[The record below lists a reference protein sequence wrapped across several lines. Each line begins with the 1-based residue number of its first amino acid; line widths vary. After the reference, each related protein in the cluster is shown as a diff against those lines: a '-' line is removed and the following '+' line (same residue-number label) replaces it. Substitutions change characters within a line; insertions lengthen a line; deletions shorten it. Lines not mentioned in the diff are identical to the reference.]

1 MRQILRRVPDV
12 LIVLAALA
20 SIGSFVLALVNLI
33 QR

>member
-1 MRQILRRVPDV
+1 MKQILRRVPDA

-20 SIGSFVLALVNLI
+20 SIGSFALALIYFV